1 MLEGCVQSRHDLLCE
16 IVEFGLHD
24 GLAKGGVA
32 LTETKHDVGD
42 LQVKVA
48 SVRWAAVVSRQ
59 RILGWVEL
67 HALMVVKVRPKHVLK
82 EREAA

>member
-48 SVRWAAVVSRQ
+48 SAVVSRQ